1 MRRLLS
7 LGMLAATA
15 LSFAACKPGTPA
27 PESSA
32 PAPDASAPVAPVAE
46 TVASVPET
54 PPATDTGSSSIAQ
67 ASFAG
72 YGDMKLGSTVDEAK
86 AAWGGELAGQPGEGS
101 TCYYLTPIWVK
112 KPSDFAF
119 MAEDGKFVRY
129 DVGTDKEAAPGGG
142 KVGMSVEELQKLYS
156 NALQSTP
163 HKYVEGGKNLSVAA
177 SGVAPSKLVFET
189 DAAGKVTAW
198 RVGLSPQ
205 VDYVEGCS

>member
-1 MRRLLS
+1 MRRSFAPWVLV
-7 LGMLAATA
+7 AATFA
-15 LSFAACKPGTPA
+15 LAGCKP
-27 PESSA
+27 EA
-32 PAPDASAPVAPVAE
+32 PAPDAASPAAEAPAAEVA
-46 TVASVPET
+46 ASVPEAAASATPEAT
-54 PPATDTGSSSIAQ
+54 PPSDTQ

-86 AAWGGELAGQPGEGS
+86 AAWGGELNGKPSEGS
-101 TCYYLTPIWVK
+101 TCYYLTPKWVK
-112 KPSDFAF
+112 KASDFAF

-142 KVGMSVEELQKLYS
+142 KVGMTLDELQKLYG
-156 NALQSTP
+156 NALQSSP
-163 HKYVEGGKNLSVAA
+163 HKYVEGGQYLSIAA

-189 DAAGKVTAW
+189 DAAGKVSAW